1 MSLYRYFS
9 LIYFFTIL
17 RPFPYISGME
27 FLVKRGIDCIW
38 LLLVLYFYY
47 EVGKKN
53 NFKFNIF
60 PLSYFFLIMA
70 FIGLISTINALLFL
84 DVNTV
89 FSDIFEVYRWVY
101 YFLVI
106 NMAFQIRWNHY
117 LFNRYLVQ
125 ATIAAL
131 SLVFVITY
139 ASLFNTDL
147 NQFFSVFYYFKTQSS
162 WSDYVRVSGT
172 FTNPNFFGVFLV
184 FALSVISLGGVM
196 ETYKKYLYIIL
207 TIGLVFLTG
216 SRTGIFGAFAILTY
230 AIFIVGKYSSW
241 RSLINKFF
249 LLVFVLILF
258 SFASTSLSR
267 VYRTIDAFAESGFS
281 GIASLSVK
289 YEYGLKLLRMVND
302 LSPIIGLGGGKGFG
316 NYLGD
321 SQLVSIIFS
330 YGYLGLF
337 IYSLFWALFSYKVYK
352 IREYRQLS
360 IFLVLF
366 FIFGFV
372 GEFFFMTQIAT
383 TLLLFYGALLSF
395 KRKDI
400 KKL

>member
-1 MSLYRYFS
+1 
-9 LIYFFTIL
+9 
-17 RPFPYISGME
+17 ME
-27 FLVKRGIDCIW
+27 FLVKRGIDFIW
-38 LLLVLYFYY
+38 LLLILYFYY
-47 EVGKKN
+47 EVSKKN
-53 NFKFNIF
+53 NFKFNVF
-60 PLSYFFLIMA
+60 RLSYLFLIMA
-70 FIGLISTINALLFL
+70 FISLVSTINALFFL
-84 DVNTV
+84 DVNIV
-89 FSDIFEVYRWVY
+89 FSDIFEAYRWVY

-106 NMAFQIRWNHY
+106 NMAFQIKWNHY

-131 SLVFVITY
+131 SVVFIITY
-139 ASLFNTDL
+139 ASLFNANL
-147 NQFFSVFYYFKTQSS
+147 NQFFSAFYYFKTQSL

-184 FALSVISLGGVM
+184 FALSVITLGGVM
-196 ETYKKYLYIIL
+196 ETYKKYLYILL

-216 SRTGIFGAFAILTY
+216 SRTGMIGAFAIFTY
-230 AIFIVGKYSSW
+230 VFIMVEKYSSW
-241 RSLINKFF
+241 KSLIQKFS
-249 LLVFVLILF
+249 LLVSAVILF

-281 GIASLSVK
+281 GIGSLSVK

-321 SQLVSIIFS
+321 SQLISIIFS
-330 YGYLGLF
+330 YGNLGLF
-337 IYSLFWALFSYKVYK
+337 IYSLFWALFIYKVYK

-372 GEFFFMTQIAT
+372 GEFFFMTQIGT

-395 KRKDI
+395 KRKEI